1 MTFDGEHDTI
11 NLPLLDRATEWEF
24 RFMIIVKDR
33 NGYLISDI
41 IDGYRVAR
49 RYVGH
54 TKRYAQ
60 QLFRREI
67 KQLNKGDK

>member
-1 MTFDGEHDTI
+1 
-11 NLPLLDRATEWEF
+11 
-24 RFMIIVKDR
+24 MIIVR
-33 NGYLISDI
+33 NRDGSYLISDV

-60 QLFRREI
+60 QLFRQEI
-67 KQLNKGDK
+67 KQLDKGATDES

>member
-1 MTFDGEHDTI
+1 MGVQI
-11 NLPLLDRATEWEF
+11 
-24 RFMIIVKDR
+24 MIIVKDR
-33 NGYLISDI
+33 NGYLISDV

-49 RYVGH
+49 RYIGH

-60 QLFRREI
+60 QLFRQEI